1 MSFFPE
7 KPLDGNKDPRIAFI
21 DRMTCNVVMS
31 VKICNQNNFHTDIK
45 DMQII
50 YQRINPTK
58 YRLEIKNVTKPF
70 LLVFQDA
77 YNVYWKL
84 YPISSSLSMKNI
96 SDSYFDGAITELL
109 PINQTIDRNP
119 FETNGI
125 NSVYDNAHIQVNGY
139 ANAWY
144 ITPDN
149 LARRYNYEFIAE
161 MTEQKIVYYSLIVSA
176 VSLIAFLLYGAKLLM
191 KQKL

>member
-1 MSFFPE
+1 LSFFPE

>member
-1 MSFFPE
+1 
-7 KPLDGNKDPRIAFI
+7 
-21 DRMTCNVVMS
+21 
-31 VKICNQNNFHTDIK
+31 
-45 DMQII
+45 
-50 YQRINPTK
+50 
-58 YRLEIKNVTKPF
+58 
-70 LLVFQDA
+70 
-77 YNVYWKL
+77 
-84 YPISSSLSMKNI
+84 MKNI